1 MPKMLPK
8 ERRKKK
14 LVCIKAPPLHQAS
27 CEYNIQG
34 ARGEKKQPNK
44 ANSLLSCFSFYR
56 PAMPFAVRDDLCAF
70 E

>member
-1 MPKMLPK
+1 MNIIFK
-8 ERRKKK
+8 ELEEK
-14 LVCIKAPPLHQAS
+14 
-27 CEYNIQG
+27 
-34 ARGEKKQPNK
+34 KKQPNK